1 MDASAVWLLF
11 GIPLGAVV
19 GSYVTTFALRWTR
32 DEQAS
37 VGRSRCDACQVRLGY
52 AQTAPIVSYVRL
64 GGRCGACAAPIDPVH
79 LAGEVAGVVVALS
92 AILAA
97 SPVRAAALGTLGAAL
112 LASAVIDAKIQ
123 RLPNG
128 LTLAAG
134 GLTALLALLK
144 SVETLLWGLG
154 AAMAVTAVLGLVRWI
169 GARRRN
175 EPGLGLGD
183 VKLIAALALWLGP
196 HVFIALALASAIG
209 LGVAATRGR
218 GDQRLAFGPMIVVA
232 AWIVGVPTEWGWWT
246 ATI

>member
-1 MDASAVWLLF
+1 MDASAVWSLF
-11 GIPLGAVV
+11 GIPFGAVV

-32 DEQAS
+32 NEQAS
-37 VGRSRCDACQVRLGY
+37 TGRSHCDACRAPLGY
-52 AQTAPIVSYVRL
+52 AQTAPIVSYVHL
-64 GGRCGACAAPIDPVH
+64 GGRCRACAAPIDPVH
-79 LAGEVAGVVVALS
+79 LAGEVAGVVVAIS

-97 SPVRAAALGTLGAAL
+97 SPVRAALVGTLGAVL

-134 GLTALLALLK
+134 GLAALLALLK

-154 AAMAVTAVLGLVRWI
+154 AAMAVTAVLSLVRWV

-196 HVFIALALASAIG
+196 HVFWALALASAIG
-209 LGVAATRGR
+209 LGATAVRR
-218 GDQRLAFGPMIVVA
+218 RTNERLAFGPMIVVA

-246 ATI
+246 VTI